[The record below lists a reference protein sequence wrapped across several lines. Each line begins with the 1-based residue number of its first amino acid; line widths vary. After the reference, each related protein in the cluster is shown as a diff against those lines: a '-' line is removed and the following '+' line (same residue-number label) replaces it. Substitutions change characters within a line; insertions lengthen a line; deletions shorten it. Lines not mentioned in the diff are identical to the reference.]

1 VFRRLKPPVF
11 RSLSP
16 TKHPTEPK
24 NSMKI
29 PPTFR
34 SRFWP
39 FPWAQFLLAV
49 VLGISLPPVLAA
61 PEAGGNVVVDWSQ
74 HPAGE
79 PPASQGFEGVTIESK
94 EREGVVEMKVLD
106 ANTDPPSPFPEGKP
120 SLMAKLVEGRDATAY
135 IHIKPFLSP
144 SLRGW
149 MEVEL
154 VPDEETRHLTV
165 GAYTGS
171 DALGSGRDGRLFVVF
186 LRPGTDCLAAFHP
199 GVALG
204 ESAEEFTNRAFSP
217 VVLPGEPVRLA
228 LFWDFEQDPPVMGV
242 EVQSPGDE
250 VGDRFGSGFQVELQP
265 EAVRNGLNAISVGGI
280 GFIGN
285 VTISPEE

>member
-1 VFRRLKPPVF
+1 
-11 RSLSP
+11 
-16 TKHPTEPK
+16 
-24 NSMKI
+24 MKI
-29 PPTFR
+29 PPTLR
-34 SRFWP
+34 SRRWP
-39 FPWAQFLLAV
+39 FPWAQLLLAV
-49 VLGISLPPVLAA
+49 ALGISLPPVLAA

-79 PPASQGFEGVTIESK
+79 PPASQGFEGVTIGSRQE
-94 EREGVVEMKVLD
+94 EGVVEMRVLD

-120 SLMAKLVEGRDATAY
+120 ALMAKLVEGQDATAS
-135 IHIKPFLSP
+135 IRIKPFLSP

-154 VPDEETRHLTV
+154 VPDESRHLTV
-165 GAYTGS
+165 SAYTGAE
-171 DALGSGRDGRLFVVF
+171 ALGSGSGGGLRLFIVF
-186 LRPGTDCLAAFHP
+186 LRPGMDSIVGFQP

-204 ESAEEFTNRAFSP
+204 EGAEEIVRRAFSP

-228 LFWDFEQDPPVMGV
+228 LFWDFEQDPPVMGI
-242 EVQSPGDE
+242 EVQSLGDE
-250 VGDRFGSGFQVELQP
+250 VGDRFGSEFQVELQP
-265 EAVRNGLNAISVGGI
+265 EAVRNGLNTISVGGI